1 MPAESAVAAPPP
13 PASVSTPAAPAAAP
27 ARVPASESGAVTQN
41 PPSRP
46 RRAEF
51 FKDIA
56 KMAGVEETKPETKP
70 ASSETK
76 PASDATN
83 TPERGTKPESGET
96 TPEKPGAAASST
108 AAPADAKD
116 AGKETKPGKVNPWKL
131 AEERKSEIVALRQQL
146 EQAKS
151 SSLGEQE
158 KKELT
163 SRLTQY
169 ESRIKEFEDEARFT
183 NYRQSQEFKEKYQAP
198 YDKAWTRAMGEV
210 GELTIDLA
218 DGSSRNVTPND
229 LLDLVNMP
237 LGRAH
242 EHAKELYGDFAP
254 HMMQHRAEI
263 KRLADEQN
271 AALEDAKKNG
281 AEREKSMREAT
292 ERQRG
297 EIGDFIKTQF
307 KGAYDEAMKDPQ
319 NGEFFS
325 TKDDDDEWNEALER
339 GRQLSASVFAEDPQN
354 PKLSPA
360 ERAKIVKRHA
370 AVFNRSAAFGPMKIA
385 LMKARKELAE
395 LKKENEGF
403 KGSRPDATAARPGT
417 TNGTAPAMKAKDK
430 LFGALAA
437 AARPY

>member
-1 MPAESAVAAPPP
+1 MPESAVAAPPP
-13 PASVSTPAAPAAAP
+13 PASVSTPATPAAAP

-56 KMAGVEETKPETKP
+56 KMAGVEEP
-70 ASSETK
+70 AQAAT
-76 PASDATN
+76 PAKQDATN
-83 TPERGTKPESGET
+83 DKTASKEPAAEAPKAGDQP
-96 TPEKPGAAASST
+96 AASPST
-108 AAPADAKD
+108 AAAPADSKGE
-116 AGKETKPGKVNPWKL
+116 GKETKPGKVNPWKL

-158 KKELT
+158 KKDLT

-169 ESRIKEFEDEARFT
+169 ETRIKEFEDEARFT

-281 AEREKSMREAT
+281 AEREKSMRETT